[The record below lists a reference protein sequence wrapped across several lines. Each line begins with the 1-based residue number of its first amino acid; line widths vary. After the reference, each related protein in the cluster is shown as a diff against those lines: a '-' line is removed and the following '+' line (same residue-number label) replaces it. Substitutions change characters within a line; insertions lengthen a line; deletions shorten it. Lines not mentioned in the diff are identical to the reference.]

1 LNIVHFLPEIR
12 LADGGV
18 VRAVLDWCAVFAAR
32 GHRVTLLAWNGQD
45 VPGDWSAPNSSTPS
59 VVLLPAPTK
68 AMGRLG
74 DDALHRADAAMAS
87 ADVLHLH
94 TPWFESNRQLAEL
107 AARHGLPYL
116 VSIHGMLD
124 DWSMAQKSLK
134 KRLYL
139 ALVGRRFLNRAARV
153 HCTAEA
159 ELAQARKWFDNSN
172 TAVLPYLV
180 DLTPFETLPGPAAAL
195 ASLPPAMRHL
205 PKLLFLSRLHEKKG
219 VDVLLRAAARLRDE
233 GRTFALIIAGTGEP
247 AYERSLKELAA
258 QLRLSEIVHFTG
270 LVTGT
275 SKLSLYQA
283 ADVFVLPTQQEN
295 FGLVL
300 IESLACGT
308 PIVTT
313 RGTDIWQELEQAGG
327 VIAEP
332 AAESIATAIARLL
345 DDPAEQA
352 RRGERGRQWTFQTLA
367 VAPLAE
373 RYEALYRQIAVRRAR
388 HP

>member
-1 LNIVHFLPEIR
+1 
-12 LADGGV
+12 
-18 VRAVLDWCAVFAAR
+18 
-32 GHRVTLLAWNGQD
+32 
-45 VPGDWSAPNSSTPS
+45 
-59 VVLLPAPTK
+59 
-68 AMGRLG
+68 
-74 DDALHRADAAMAS
+74 MAS

-94 TPWFESNRQLAEL
+94 TPWLESNRQFADL

-159 ELAQARKWFDNSN
+159 ELAQASKWFANSR

-180 DLTPFETLPGPAAAL
+180 DLAPFETLPGPAAGLAL
-195 ASLPPAMRHL
+195 LPPGQREL

-219 VDVLLRAAARLRDE
+219 VDVLLRAAAQLRDA
-233 GRTFALIIAGTGEP
+233 GRKFTVMIAGTGD
-247 AYERSLKELAA
+247 ATYERTLKDLVA
-258 QLRLSEIVHFTG
+258 QLRLQEIVYFLGLITG
-270 LVTGT
+270 QTKV
-275 SKLSLYQA
+275 SLYKS

-308 PIVTT
+308 PVVTT
-313 RGTDIWQELEQAGG
+313 RGTDIWHELEQAGG

-332 AAESIATAIARLL
+332 TPEAIARAIARLL
-345 DDPAEQA
+345 DDPAERA

-373 RYEALYRQIAVRRAR
+373 RYEALYREVAAMRGIKGR
-388 HP
+388 